1 MGFFDGTSSSPDVS
15 YPPSAP
21 VASGAPSPVPSYQD
35 YLAAVNKAAALN
47 SAQAPQHPGLAG
59 LYSWMSG
66 GQRDAAQANAA
77 LSAPENYFKM
87 QAGQSGAQGGQLDV
101 GQVLSFM
108 NRFRQAQGQPP
119 IDPNNIPG
127 AFAPQG
133 QPGAQPQAPSAPPQM
148 GAPSGP
154 PTQTPPVAPPNAGG
168 QPAMPGP
175 PPMPGAQ
182 FLPPNAGPN
191 AQPPVNPADA
201 LRSQYVGM
209 ANSMIGL
216 PKFAT
221 QALDYT
227 KLAREGLPPQTV
239 PLLNGQVGDS
249 VTGKPINMSAQDY
262 AAQGAGKVGTAQGI
276 ARAGTTL
283 TTGVDKNTGLPV
295 ATSELNVL
303 QGKQPSFSPGPN
315 PFFAGQQEEL
325 KGLRSNADDADQ
337 GLQLAL
343 QVQNAANGI
352 YTGKGAGHLQ
362 DARKLAQAASR
373 LTGVTLPDS
382 INNDTSQFE
391 QLKFA
396 GQQLVAKASHN
407 LSPRIAQ
414 NIYQQ
419 INAVKPGD
427 ATSVQGLR
435 DIISKEIIP
444 ALGRQKA
451 MFGATSDYYKANPMT
466 NNAQAVVPGK
476 LNIGDYAVQ
485 SDLSKVKP
493 GGYFVDP
500 KSGNIR
506 QRPVQ

>member
-21 VASGAPSPVPSYQD
+21 AASGTPSPVPSYQD

-66 GQRDAAQANAA
+66 GQRDAAQVNAA
-77 LSAPENYFKM
+77 LAAPDNYFKTL
-87 QAGQSGAQGGQLDV
+87 AGQSGAQGGQLDV

-133 QPGAQPQAPSAPPQM
+133 QPGAQPQAPNAPPQM

-154 PTQTPPVAPPNAGG
+154 PAQTPPVAPPNAGG
-168 QPAMPGP
+168 MPAMPGP
-175 PPMPGAQ
+175 PPIPGAQ
-182 FLPPNAGPN
+182 FLPPPAAPN

-262 AAQGAGKVGTAQGI
+262 AAQGARAI
-276 ARAGTTL
+276 ARAQAEEAGKNKV
-283 TTGVDKNTGLPV
+283 TTGFDPKTGLPAATTEYAATHDNPSNV
-295 ATSELNVL
+295 APGTNPYFPDQQKEL
-303 QGKQPSFSPGPN
+303 GT
-315 PFFAGQQEEL
+315 
-325 KGLRSNADDADQ
+325 LRANADDADQ

-466 NNAQAVVPGK
+466 NNAAAVVPGK
-476 LNIGDYAVQ
+476 VNIGDFAVQ